1 MQFTDTDCV
10 VIGAGLVGCVA
21 ALGLSRNGFRVQI
34 FETVKFC
41 KAMPEDGRSLV
52 LSRASIQI
60 LKALQIWPNLSQWAY
75 SVKNIRVSEK
85 GTYGSVLLSAE
96 EVGAQELGCSFPA
109 GKLLGAL
116 RNAVVEDPKILVRD
130 QASFSELKE
139 HNDYCEVSIVEDGST
154 DKVTTRFL
162 IGADGSGSTV
172 RTALGASLSSI
183 SYGQH
188 AVVAELTAS
197 VPCNHKAYEHFT
209 GQGPL
214 AFIPTGL
221 NTYTSVQCFDV
232 EASVHARAMSDDAY
246 LRLTEKNI
254 GGRLGVMSNLG
265 KRYSYPLMRQRSSL
279 LNSKRTVVIGNAA
292 NVVHPNGAQGL
303 NLGFRD
309 VASLLTLMKRSG
321 KICDTKATLE
331 LYASLRLKDH
341 RMTGRFTDLMAQG
354 SRSSLNTL
362 VVLRRL
368 SMLAFSHS
376 SRLRKRLV
384 QKASG
389 LGLLEQSVDFSL
401 WDK

>member
-1 MQFTDTDCV
+1 MQLTDTDCV
-10 VIGAGLVGCVA
+10 VIGAGLIGCVA

-34 FETVKFC
+34 FETVRFC
-41 KAMPEDGRSLV
+41 KGIPEDGRSLV

-60 LKALQIWPNLSQWAY
+60 LKSLQIWPKLTEWAY
-75 SVKNIRVSEK
+75 SVKNIRVSEQ
-85 GTYGSVLLSAE
+85 GFYGSVLLSAE
-96 EVGAQELGCSFPA
+96 EVGAQELGYSFPA

-116 RNAVVEDPKILVRD
+116 RNAVIEDQNIVVRD
-130 QASFSELKE
+130 QASFSGLKE
-139 HNDYCEVSIVEDGST
+139 HNDYCEVSIVEDGCA

-162 IGADGSGSTV
+162 IGADGSESSV
-172 RTALGASLSSI
+172 RTALGASLSNI

-188 AVVAELTAS
+188 AVVAGLTTS
-197 VPCNHKAYEHFT
+197 VPCNHQAYEHFT
-209 GQGPL
+209 SHGPL

-232 EASVHARAMSDDAY
+232 EASVHARGMSDDDY

-265 KRYSYPLMRQRSSL
+265 KRYSYPLMRQKSSI
-279 LNSKRTVVIGNAA
+279 LNNKRTVVIGNAA

-309 VASLLTLMKRSG
+309 VATLLAVIEKSA
-321 KICDTKATLE
+321 KSCDPKAILE
-331 LYASLRLKDH
+331 HYASLRLKDH
-341 RMTGRFTDLMAQG
+341 RMTGGFTDLLAQG
-354 SRSSLNTL
+354 SRSSLSSL
-362 VVLRRL
+362 VILRRL
-368 SMLAFSHS
+368 SMFVFSHS

-389 LGLLEQSVDFSL
+389 LGLLEQNIDFSL

>member
-1 MQFTDTDCV
+1 MQDTDTDCM

-21 ALGLSRNGFRVQI
+21 ALGLSQNGFRVQI

-41 KAMPEDGRSLV
+41 KGMPEDGRSLV
-52 LSRASIQI
+52 LSPSSIQI
-60 LKALQIWPNLSQWAY
+60 LKALQIWPKLVGWAY
-75 SVKNIRVSEK
+75 SVKNIRVSER

-96 EVGAQELGCSFPA
+96 EVGAQELGCSLPA

-116 RNAVVEDPKILVRD
+116 RNAVVEDQNILVRD
-130 QASFSELKE
+130 QVSFSELKE
-139 HNDYCEVSIVEDGST
+139 HNDYCEVSIVDDGFT
-154 DKVTTRFL
+154 DKMTTRFL
-162 IGADGSGSTV
+162 VGADGSGSTV
-172 RTALGASLSSI
+172 RTALGGSLSTI

-232 EASVHARAMSDDAY
+232 EASIHACAMSDDAY

-254 GGRLGVMSNLG
+254 GGRLGEMSNLG
-265 KRYSYPLMRQRSSL
+265 KRYSYPLMRQKSSI
-279 LNSKRTVVIGNAA
+279 LNSERVVVIGNAA

-309 VASLLTLMKRSG
+309 VATLLTLIKRSR
-321 KICDTKATLE
+321 KSCNTKATLE
-331 LYASLRLKDH
+331 QYASLRLKDH
-341 RMTGRFTDLMAQG
+341 RMTVRFTDLLAQG

-362 VVLRRL
+362 VIFRRL

-401 WDK
+401 WDR